1 VEVAPGAIPPVCKIM
16 DYGKFRYETSKKA
29 SQAKATR
36 VELKTIT
43 LRPKTDTHDLE
54 TKITQA
60 RGFIDRGDRVKLV
73 MRLRGRENAHK
84 DLWFGKMDAIINAL
98 VDIAACTQRPR
109 EEGKTIT
116 ASLEPMGSVPAGSG
130 SN

>member
-1 VEVAPGAIPPVCKIM
+1 M